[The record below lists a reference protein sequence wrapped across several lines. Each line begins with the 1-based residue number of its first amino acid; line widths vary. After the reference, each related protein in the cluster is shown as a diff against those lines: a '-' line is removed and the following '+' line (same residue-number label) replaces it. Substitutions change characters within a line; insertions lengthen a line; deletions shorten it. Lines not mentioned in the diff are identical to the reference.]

1 MTVEKKPSASTGN
14 IMQQALAKAGVVP
27 GAEERVEEQPAS
39 SAQAPRLEPA
49 QRQAEPQPQPQAQ
62 QRKPVETTTVNKDA
76 QAMSQNTQDFASD
89 RRSTG
94 QQQFSTL
101 SEAGARRIRPISRS
115 AGSVRAKELEE
126 AMAKELNRS
135 LVDDGVSKYALQN
148 LDSSALGLPVP
159 SVVLLQSVPAE
170 NGQEVISMFSIMI
183 DGPDVRL
190 PNRIDK
196 IDGRAYEIPTVVG
209 DIYNSNEYFTRA
221 KELIQLARPGKSL
234 KIIDAGGMVLPTSF
248 NIEQHGIHG
257 LLYKATLACWNAM
270 NSNVKLDEVPAYSL
284 VGRNSQQEQLV
295 GRLNFSGEN
304 YVDEVGHPTR
314 SDVLLEMDSSRHQ
327 AGREFLT
334 SSSNIGKVA
343 GYMEP
348 VYAQPQQDPNNP
360 NNQPFL
366 AQFVITRMHSGYDA
380 MDLEMTLLNLVISTM
395 IQVQNGWADAFRPRF
410 NRGKASA
417 EVDFRDIG
425 GLGYCGAE
433 AKKVDSHAESFK
445 QNFPQFMRDY
455 FRLNQGIIFS
465 IDIPEVGP
473 DAWAM
478 DVFRA
483 VAQNNGNAI
492 AALVKA
498 ADNLTGGA
506 FSRLAQSK
514 GNFPMIVDTGNRI
527 HNGFYVDANGDLRDI
542 RDVDLLA
549 VANVYGKSSPQ
560 TIMTYAD
567 SFSPNVGPLSKRLS
581 DRLQIIDDV
590 LNGRQV
596 LTGFSGR
603 YIIAPVFLE
612 VLTAAAREVGLVVNP
627 ANMVHGLGSGLVM
640 GGYDFGAYAAGS
652 AGQGIYGGTS
662 TGGAQ
667 TAYQGRNRW

>member
-1 MTVEKKPSASTGN
+1 MTVEKKPSAATGS
-14 IMQQALAKAGVVP
+14 IMQAALAKAGVP
-27 GAEERVEEQPAS
+27 IASEERVEEPAAP
-39 SAQAPRLEPA
+39 SATAPRLEPA
-49 QRQAEPQPQPQAQ
+49 QRKAEPKPQPQAQ
-62 QRKPVETTTVNKDA
+62 QRTSVENTTVNKDTA
-76 QAMSQNTQDFASD
+76 NMSNNTQDFSGD
-89 RRSTG
+89 RRTTG
-94 QQQFSTL
+94 QAQFSTL
-101 SEAGARRIRPISRS
+101 SDAGSRRIRPIGRS

-135 LVDDGVSKYALQN
+135 LIEDGVSKYAVQY
-148 LDSSALGLPVP
+148 LDSAALGLPVP
-159 SVVLLQSVPAE
+159 AVVLLQAVQAE
-170 NGQEVISMFSIMI
+170 GGVEYTTMFSIMI

-196 IDGRAYEIPTVVG
+196 IDGRPYETPTVIG

-221 KELIQLARPGKSL
+221 KELVSMARPGKNL
-234 KIIDAGGMVLPTSF
+234 KIIEAGGMVLPGSF
-248 NIEQHGIHG
+248 NIEQNGIHG
-257 LLYKATLACWNAM
+257 ILYKATLACWNAM
-270 NSNVKLDEVPAYSL
+270 NSNIALDEVPAYTL
-284 VGRNSQQEQLV
+284 VGRNSQQEQLI

-304 YVDEVGHPTR
+304 YVDEVGHPIR
-314 SDVLLEMDSSRHQ
+314 SDVIIEMDSSRHQ

-343 GYMEP
+343 GFMEP

-366 AQFVITRMHSGYDA
+366 AQFVITRMQSGYDA
-380 MDLEMTLLNLVISTM
+380 MDLEMTLLNVVISTM
-395 IQVQNGWADAFRPRF
+395 VQVQNGWADAFRPRF
-410 NRGKASA
+410 NRGKGTSD
-417 EVDFRDIG
+417 VDFRDIG

-433 AKKVDSHAESFK
+433 GKKVDSHAESFK
-445 QNFPQFMRDY
+445 QNFPQFMREY

-483 VAQNNGNAI
+483 AAQGNSNAI
-492 AALVKA
+492 AALAKA

-506 FSRLAQSK
+506 FGRLAQAK
-514 GNFPMIVDTGNRI
+514 GQFPMIVDTGNRI
-527 HNGFYVDANGDLRDI
+527 HNGYYVDASGELRDI
-542 RDVDLLA
+542 RDVDMLA

-567 SFSPNVGPLSKRLS
+567 SFSPNVGPLAKRLS
-581 DRLQIIDDV
+581 DRLAIIDDV

-603 YIIAPVFLE
+603 YILSPAFLD
-612 VLTAAAREVGLVVNP
+612 VLTSAAREAGLLVNP

-640 GGYDFGAYAAGS
+640 GGYDFGAYAAGG
-652 AGQGIYGGTS
+652 AGQGLYGGS
-662 TGGAQ
+662 SGGNTQAA
-667 TAYQGRNRW
+667 THGRSRW